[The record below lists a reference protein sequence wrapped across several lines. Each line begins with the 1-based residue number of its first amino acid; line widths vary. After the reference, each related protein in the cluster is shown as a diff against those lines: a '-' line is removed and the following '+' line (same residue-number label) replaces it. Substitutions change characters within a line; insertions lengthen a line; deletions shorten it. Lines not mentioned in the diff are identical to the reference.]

1 MSRRFR
7 QVWLAA
13 LGVAVIILSGAGLAL
28 AGPSS
33 SAFASTTVNGGG
45 SSFAAPEALQWASE
59 VAGPPDH
66 LTINYTNS
74 SSGNGRIYYANG
86 NWDYG
91 ATDIIFNAEDQ
102 GLQNT
107 VQQSHPFKYV
117 TVSAGGLAF
126 EYNIVIDGV
135 KFTNLELTRQDVCGI
150 FTGEITRWNQ
160 IAGTAPSDGALAS
173 LPPNTAIKAVV
184 RSDSAGESYVLSQYC
199 LAVDPGDWNNFKSWV
214 DSTSDGGAGY
224 SDPNLA
230 AGQPVSYWPGVLA
243 GGPNHIS
250 DSALAASGAPAV
262 AEDADSPNTP
272 FAITYVATAYALQLG
287 APVAR
292 VQNGAGQFTLPT
304 PNSIQIALSYA
315 HANAAGTF
323 DLNFTG
329 SNAQAY
335 FPSTYSYVLDP
346 TTPHSGINGP
356 LNQWLCYDIGAG
368 QNDAAPLDYAPL
380 SRQVTALSVAAI
392 EATPNA
398 PPASECGVGGPQ
410 PNLIAP
416 GVVTP
421 IATGPKGGFP
431 GSNNAGGTASAG
443 GSGSSSAAGAGSS
456 GTSSSGSGSGATVS
470 SSGAT
475 PSAARSLRGK
485 ARAGTR
491 SVPGSQVTSSGGTAA
506 GNGSDS
512 SLRAGGI
519 EAVSQ
524 TGPTS
529 SPAPDQALWWVLG
542 GFILAAGATGI
553 TGLTRRER
561 S

>member
-1 MSRRFR
+1 M
-7 QVWLAA
+7 
-13 LGVAVIILSGAGLAL
+13 IILSGAGLAL

-173 LPPNTAIKAVV
+173 LPRTRQSRLWCGRIQPARATSCPSTALPLTREIGTTS
-184 RSDSAGESYVLSQYC
+184 RAG
-199 LAVDPGDWNNFKSWV
+199 
-214 DSTSDGGAGY
+214 STRPAMEGPAY

-230 AGQPVSYWPGVLA
+230 AGLPVSYWPGVLA

-292 VQNGAGQFTLPT
+292 VQNGAGQFTQPT
-304 PNSIQIALSYA
+304 PNSIQLRPSVRQTPTQPARSTWISRDPTLP
-315 HANAAGTF
+315 
-323 DLNFTG
+323 
-329 SNAQAY
+329 AY
-335 FPSTYSYVLDP
+335 FPSTYSYVSIP
-346 TTPHSGINGP
+346 TTTPHAASTGRLISGCATTSGRGNKRR
-356 LNQWLCYDIGAG
+356 LR
-368 QNDAAPLDYAPL
+368 LDYAPL
-380 SRQVTALSVAAI
+380 SSTGDRTVGCGHRGYAQRPAGQPVWHRRTPAQSSLPGDGYSGI
-392 EATPNA
+392 STGGPGGGFRGTMATPA
-398 PPASECGVGGPQ
+398 ARARP
-410 PNLIAP
+410 
-416 GVVTP
+416 
-421 IATGPKGGFP
+421 
-431 GSNNAGGTASAG
+431 AGG
-443 GSGSSSAAGAGSS
+443 GSSSAGGAGSS
-456 GTSSSGSGSGATVS
+456 GTSSSGSGIGCDSLE
-470 SSGAT
+470 
-475 PSAARSLRGK
+475 LRGGPR
-485 ARAGTR
+485 ARG
-491 SVPGSQVTSSGGTAA
+491 VY
-506 GNGSDS
+506 
-512 SLRAGGI
+512 
-519 EAVSQ
+519 E
-524 TGPTS
+524 TGPGRDTL
-529 SPAPDQALWWVLG
+529 SPQGREVVWKAGPRLSRVKAVLLPLVCRPAAVRRCHSPGRLVLRQPIKPFG
-542 GFILAAGATGI
+542 GYRRVHSGRRRYRDS
-553 TGLTRRER
+553 GLTRRE
-561 S
+561 ST